1 MDTRKNLKDT
11 RWEISKKRG
20 QKTEYKVT
28 KKMITP
34 KHRSKYKSESSSQ
47 ACWDCYARCVHPI

>member
-11 RWEISKKRG
+11 RWELSKKRG

-28 KKMITP
+28 KRGEMHGPQT
-34 KHRSKYKSESSSQ
+34 
-47 ACWDCYARCVHPI
+47 